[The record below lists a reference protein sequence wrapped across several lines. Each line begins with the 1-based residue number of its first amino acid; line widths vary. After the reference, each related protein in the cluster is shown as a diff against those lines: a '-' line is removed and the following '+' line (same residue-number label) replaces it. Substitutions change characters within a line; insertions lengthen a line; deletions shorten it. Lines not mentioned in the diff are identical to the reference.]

1 MRKYVL
7 RFFKKSVSF
16 WSNDKSLSLFLI
28 SLVVTVFIVYP
39 VAQDHIFWLRCLAVF
54 IGVNFITGVFLLT
67 QNKFK
72 RLTGIVFAIVT
83 IIISL
88 IDNGTSVNWRI
99 AKLSLWIIYFIF
111 LALLILKRVFLDEE
125 VNLYRIQGAVAAYII
140 FGLVFAFIYLII
152 YILDS
157 QAFLINER
165 ILQSTAHSDYNFVYF
180 SFVTLCTLGYGD
192 ISPLS
197 HIAQSVSLLEALTGI
212 LFPGILIA
220 RLVGLTG
227 SKKIK

>member
-1 MRKYVL
+1 MRKYISRV
-7 RFFKKSVSF
+7 FKKSISF
-16 WSNDKSLSLFLI
+16 WSNDKSLSLLLI
-28 SLVVTVFIVYP
+28 SLVLTFFVIYP
-39 VAQDHIFWLRCLAVF
+39 IAQDHIFWLRSLAVF
-54 IGVNFITGVFLLT
+54 IGINFITGVFLLT
-67 QNKFK
+67 RNKFK
-72 RLTGIVFAIVT
+72 RLTGLVFAIVT
-83 IIISL
+83 IVISL
-88 IDNGTSVNWRI
+88 IENGISVKWRI
-99 AKLSLWIIYFIF
+99 AELSLWIIYFII
-111 LALLILKRVFLDEE
+111 LALLILKRVFFDEE

-140 FGLVFAFIYLII
+140 FGIVFAFIYLLIFT
-152 YILDS
+152 LDS

-165 ILQSTAHSDYNFVYF
+165 ILQSSAHRDYNFVYF

-227 SKKIK
+227 GKKLK